1 MEKGP
6 IQNIKNLA
14 ESISGPTNL
23 RHGKIDEEKTKKVCR
38 EFESL
43 LWQQIFKLMRSL
55 TWGGAKGSSNWAG
68 NEIYQTL
75 IEQEMSR
82 TLAHKKGIGIGDFLY
97 KQIIKQQEKMPPKA
111 IILGE

>member
-1 MEKGP
+1 MEKWP
-6 IQNIKNLA
+6 IQNTKNLT
-14 ESISGPTNL
+14 ESISGPNNL
-23 RHGKIDEEKTKKVCR
+23 RHGQKDEEKTKKVCR

-55 TWGGAKGSSNWAG
+55 TWGGARGSSNWPG

-75 IEQEMSR
+75 MEQEMSR

-111 IILGE
+111 NILGE